1 MLDNQ
6 ALIPLVGSD
15 SVLDLNALV
24 NASGSLMFLSQ
35 TLMNNLNTKGNARE
49 KVNIQIVLH
58 KTDNI
63 TSNGQPYLY
72 KDLPNKLKY
81 GCQ

>member
-1 MLDNQ
+1 
-6 ALIPLVGSD
+6 
-15 SVLDLNALV
+15 
-24 NASGSLMFLSQ
+24 
-35 TLMNNLNTKGNARE
+35 MNNLNTKVNARE

-58 KTDNI
+58 KTDNV

-72 KDLPNKLKY
+72 KDLPNKLEY